1 MIGMLV
7 LGRPWEPAVA
17 TPLWPPLPHRQVEA
31 DAILRMA
38 LAIVIDSLK
47 NLGHVVDNVER
58 TMLNLKNL
66 NEHKFL
72 SFVFLLTLELREVRL
87 RLEWVEESGHLLPSP
102 ESENG

>member
-1 MIGMLV
+1 MLV

-31 DAILRMA
+31 DAILGMA

-58 TMLNLKNL
+58 TYI
-66 NEHKFL
+66 
-72 SFVFLLTLELREVRL
+72 
-87 RLEWVEESGHLLPSP
+87 
-102 ESENG
+102 

>member
-58 TMLNLKNL
+58 TMLYLKNL
-66 NEHKFL
+66 NEQMKV
-72 SFVFLLTLELREVRL
+72 FVICIFAHSRAR
-87 RLEWVEESGHLLPSP
+87 G
-102 ESENG
+102 NAAQA

>member
-47 NLGHVVDNVER
+47 NLGHVVDNVEFE
-58 TMLNLKNL
+58 K
-66 NEHKFL
+66 
-72 SFVFLLTLELREVRL
+72 LELTQVFVICIFAHSRARG
-87 RLEWVEESGHLLPSP
+87 SAAQA
-102 ESENG
+102 